1 MDVATMTSS
10 VFGIPHVE
18 TSVLAFFF
26 VGLALE
32 VVVLSKPTHALVSY
46 FALLVGF
53 LVAPNISI
61 LEHCVLK
68 FYYFCVLIKD
78 SFNFPNY
85 FHRTSAVNSFSGSR
99 NCSLIVVFPHPCGRI
114 NISSAAS
121 PPDPQSNTQTL
132 CDSSQVTCSCHPV
145 SDLSD
150 ILGLVILLQWVI
162 YRHVLRW
169 AVLHDVQLN
178 WQLHKPTPGLCVC
191 ALIWYWTCITTVNND

>member
-61 LEHCVLK
+61 SEHCVLK

-85 FHRTSAVNSFSGSR
+85 FRRTSAVNSFSGSR
-99 NCSLIVVFPHPCGRI
+99 NCSLIVVFPILVAGLTSHLPRLPLTRRATHRPCVTVARLLVRV
-114 NISSAAS
+114 
-121 PPDPQSNTQTL
+121 TL
-132 CDSSQVTCSCHPV
+132 CLISVTFW
-145 SDLSD
+145 DLSYCCS
-150 ILGLVILLQWVI
+150 GLFIDTCFVEQFYMMYSSTDNCINQLQ
-162 YRHVLRW
+162 
-169 AVLHDVQLN
+169 D
-178 WQLHKPTPGLCVC
+178 CVC
-191 ALIWYWTCITTVNND
+191 VLWFDIEHV

>member
-1 MDVATMTSS
+1 MTSS

-26 VGLALE
+26 VGLALQ

-85 FHRTSAVNSFSGSR
+85 FRRTSAVNSFSGSR
-99 NCSLIVVFPHPCGRI
+99 NCSLIVVFPILVAGLTSHLPRLPLTRRATHRPCVTVARLLVRV
-114 NISSAAS
+114 
-121 PPDPQSNTQTL
+121 TL
-132 CDSSQVTCSCHPV
+132 CLISVTFW
-145 SDLSD
+145 DLSYCCS
-150 ILGLVILLQWVI
+150 GLFIDTCFVEQFYMMYSSTDNCINQLQ
-162 YRHVLRW
+162 
-169 AVLHDVQLN
+169 D
-178 WQLHKPTPGLCVC
+178 CVC
-191 ALIWYWTCITTVNND
+191 VL